1 MNIQVT
7 TKNMELLEC
16 FASETRVRIIEL
28 LDHAPRS
35 IKELA
40 AELGISSAIVT
51 KHIQKLERAALVG
64 TESVSGTRGRLKVCR
79 LLPDVV
85 TLQLRA
91 PAVRDA
97 SRYSFSI
104 PVGQYND
111 FKVKPTCGLASET
124 SMIGIVDDPR
134 YFWDPEHV
142 KAKMLWFSS
151 GYVEYRIPNY
161 LVGGQT
167 ASSITISLEICSE
180 APGYNENWP
189 SDITFWMN
197 GIELGTWTCPGDFGA
212 QKGVFT
218 PDWWYHGT
226 QHGLLKTIAIR
237 SDGTFL
243 DGIKLSS
250 LTPADLNIQP
260 NDELRLRIS
269 CLETST
275 HCGGISLLGRHFGNY
290 DQDIEV
296 TITYGQLEEKP
307 SELTE

>member
-7 TKNMELLEC
+7 TANMAILEC

-28 LDHAPRS
+28 LDRAPRS

-40 AELGISSAIVT
+40 TELGVSSAIVT
-51 KHIQKLERAALVG
+51 KHIQKLEGAGFVG
-64 TESVSGTRGRLKVCR
+64 TDSVSGARGRLKMCR
-79 LLPDVV
+79 LLPDAV
-85 TLQLRA
+85 TLQLRS
-91 PAVRDA
+91 PAVPDA
-97 SRYSFSI
+97 SRYAVSI
-104 PVGQYND
+104 PVGQYTD

-142 KAKMLWFSS
+142 KAKALWFGS
-151 GYVEYRIPNY
+151 GFVEYRIPNY
-161 LVGGQT
+161 LVGTQT
-167 ASSITISLEICSE
+167 VTSVTISLEICSE

-189 SDITFWMN
+189 SDITFSVN
-197 GIELGTWTCPGDFGA
+197 GRELGTWTCPGDFGA

-237 SDGTFL
+237 KDGTFL
-243 DGIKLSS
+243 DGIRLSG
-250 LTPADLNIQP
+250 LTPAELGIKP
-260 NDELRLRIS
+260 NDELRLRLA
-269 CLETST
+269 CPETAA
-275 HCGGISLLGRHFGNY
+275 HCGGISLFGRQFGNY

-296 TITYGQLEEKP
+296 VITYAQPEDRANEPG
-307 SELTE
+307 